1 MMGMIEKLIY
11 GAAAIIFIVGVGF
24 YLQHIWSDC
33 MDENSILT
41 CMRMLNKLL
50 QEKYGVTRNL

>member
-1 MMGMIEKLIY
+1 MIEKLIY

-33 MDENSILT
+33 LEENSFFT
-41 CMRMLNKLL
+41 CVRMLNK
-50 QEKYGVTRNL
+50 